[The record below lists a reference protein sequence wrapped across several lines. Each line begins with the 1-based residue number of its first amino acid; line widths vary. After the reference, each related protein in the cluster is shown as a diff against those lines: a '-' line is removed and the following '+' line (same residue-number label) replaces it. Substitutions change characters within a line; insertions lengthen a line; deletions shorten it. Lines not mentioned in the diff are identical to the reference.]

1 MPWSTPAG
9 SAGAACWAACSGD
22 MLFATVGQASI
33 FLWMLAAGMLIGA
46 WYALL
51 AGLRRLLCA
60 GVWLGL
66 MCDLAFGLGA
76 ALLFCLALYAANYG
90 ALRLY
95 AALAA
100 LMGFGLFALGAF
112 PMGKGLINTIKCAKR
127 TLFVIFNRFCW
138 IKVIFK

>member
-1 MPWSTPAG
+1 
-9 SAGAACWAACSGD
+9 
-22 MLFATVGQASI
+22 MLFETIGQHRV

-46 WYALL
+46 WYGCM
-51 AGLRRLLCA
+51 AGLRRLLEA

-66 MCDLAFGLGA
+66 LCDVGFGLGA
-76 ALLFCLALYAANYG
+76 AAIFCAALYAANYG

-127 TLFVIFNRFCW
+127 KLFVIFNRFCW